1 MAKGVVF
8 RPRSGAGREMCEL
21 PGVGNIT
28 SKVASSIES
37 AANGALS
44 PDGYSTPGFET
55 KIMEMNGYVVRTK
68 TDHARRSENKNK
80 TLTKAFHSAR

>member
-1 MAKGVVF
+1 MKHSKSRGKKIKG
-8 RPRSGAGREMCEL
+8 PQEGAE
-21 PGVGNIT
+21 
-28 SKVASSIES
+28 SAES

-55 KIMEMNGYVVRTK
+55 KTMEMNGYVVRTK

>member
-1 MAKGVVF
+1 MKPA
-8 RPRSGAGREMCEL
+8 L
-21 PGVGNIT
+21 PV
-28 SKVASSIES
+28 ES

-80 TLTKAFHSAR
+80 TLTKALHSAR